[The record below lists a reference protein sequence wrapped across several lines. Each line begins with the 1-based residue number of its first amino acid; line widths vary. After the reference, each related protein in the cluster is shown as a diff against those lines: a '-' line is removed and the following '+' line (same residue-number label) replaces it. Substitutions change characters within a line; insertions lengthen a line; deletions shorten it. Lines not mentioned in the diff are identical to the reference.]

1 MNFLNLPQHHIIDR
15 IIPKE
20 LLYENAELTEKEKQ
34 YFVNSVDRV
43 KLYYTLRTDNSNIEA
58 DIIELQFGK

>member
-1 MNFLNLPQHHIIDR
+1 MNFLNLPQQHIIDR

-20 LLYENAELTEKEKQ
+20 MLYENAELTENEKK

-43 KLYYTLRTDNSNIEA
+43 KLYYALRTDNSNIEA
-58 DIIELQFGK
+58 DIID

>member
-1 MNFLNLPQHHIIDR
+1 MEFLTLTKSHIIDR

-20 LLYENAELTEKEKQ
+20 MLYENAELTENEKK

-43 KLYYTLRTDNSNIEA
+43 KLYYPHC
-58 DIIELQFGK
+58 IIKCNQSKK

>member
-1 MNFLNLPQHHIIDR
+1 MNFLNLPQQHIIDR

-20 LLYENAELTEKEKQ
+20 MLYENAELTENEKK

-43 KLYYTLRTDNSNIEA
+43 VLVQKCFLCNLRLD
-58 DIIELQFGK
+58 